1 MLFRFKFFLLVLWF
15 PVYGFSQSEAFKV
28 NGKVITEYQGYVYL
42 KYGGLTD
49 SALVENN
56 HFVFEGQVDYP
67 VEASLTINNGYTGDS
82 FYVEP
87 GEMDIAVSIEHNLT
101 FVEEITGNA
110 THVIL
115 SDLLSFYEGN
125 KFLEDFDRRLYSKLD
140 TVIKQNPQSQF
151 SGVILSEVIMDPVF
165 GFEEAY
171 ALFSLLDTTTQDPET
186 IRSINESLDKLKN
199 IRIGNDF
206 EHFALPDQNGKIRRT
221 ESLSHSVFLV
231 EFWSSWCG
239 PCRQA
244 NPRLV
249 AIYNKYHGQ
258 GFDIFGVSL
267 DENRDA
273 WLKAIEKDKLPWA
286 NTLADEGFQNEII
299 MKLRVQALPANYL
312 IDTDGKI
319 IAINI
324 RPAELEAKLM
334 DLYQ

>member
-1 MLFRFKFFLLVLWF
+1 
-15 PVYGFSQSEAFKV
+15 
-28 NGKVITEYQGYVYL
+28 
-42 KYGGLTD
+42 
-49 SALVENN
+49 
-56 HFVFEGQVDYP
+56 
-67 VEASLTINNGYTGDS
+67 
-82 FYVEP
+82 
-87 GEMDIAVSIEHNLT
+87 
-101 FVEEITGNA
+101 TGNG

-115 SDLLSFYEGN
+115 NDLVSFYESH
-125 KFLEDFDRRLYSKLD
+125 KSREDFDQRLYSKIVA
-140 TVIKQNPQSQF
+140 VIEQNPQSQF
-151 SGVILSEVIMDPVF
+151 SGEILSEVIMDPVF
-165 GFEEAY
+165 VFEEAY

-186 IRSINESLDKLKN
+186 IRSIHESLDKLKN

-206 EHFALPDQNGKIRRT
+206 EHFALPDQNGKIRST
-221 ESLSHSVFLV
+221 ESVSHSVFLV

-249 AIYNKYHGQ
+249 EIYNKYYGR

-267 DENRDA
+267 DENKET
-273 WLKAIEKDKLPWA
+273 WLKAIEKDKLPWT
-286 NTLADEGFQNEII
+286 NTLAEEGFQNEIV

-334 DLYQ
+334 KLYQ